1 MSIISPKSGL
11 SSGRQSRGNVP
22 EVYGGKDS
30 WKAMF
35 WACQMAGN
43 LADFNVLIYSDD
55 NSIFETNL

>member
-22 EVYGGKDS
+22 EVCGGKDS

-35 WACQMAGN
+35 WACQTAGN